1 MAKQIT
7 VRGVS
12 VELSRRLERL
22 SKELRLSLNATVLSL
37 LESAVGIDARRERLR
52 RYMTWSEADAR
63 EFDELLADLR
73 KPDDGLWK

>member
-7 VRGVS
+7 IRGVS

-22 SKELRLSLNATVLSL
+22 GSELRLSLNATVLSL
-37 LESAVGIDARRERLR
+37 LEAAVGIDARRERLR
-52 RYMTWSEADAR
+52 RYMTWTEADAR
-63 EFDELLADLR
+63 EFDDALADMR